1 LRASRYVGVA
11 SVDIL
16 RMWRRGQEGWPRRF
30 VLVQFP
36 NPPLL
41 VALTASFVGRLA
53 DGDAAAYADAI
64 GRFALAVF
72 AYLELTDGANW
83 LRRLLGATIMVYLV
97 YTLGHALR

>member
-1 LRASRYVGVA
+1 MRGRYGVVA
-11 SVDIL
+11 SVDIP

-30 VLVQFP
+30 VLVQLP

-53 DGDAAAYADAI
+53 DGDAAAYADAT
-64 GRFALAVF
+64 GRLALAVF

-83 LRRLLGATIMVYLV
+83 LRRLLGATIMAYLV
-97 YTLGHALR
+97 YTLGHALH

>member
-1 LRASRYVGVA
+1 
-11 SVDIL
+11 
-16 RMWRRGQEGWPRRF
+16 MWRVGQAGWPRRF

-41 VALTASFVGRLA
+41 VALAAGLAGRLSH
-53 DGDAAAYADAI
+53 GDAAAYADAT
-64 GRFALAVF
+64 GRLALGVF

-83 LRRLLGATIMVYLV
+83 LRRLLGATILGHLV